1 MMLEPILFVVRLVLS
16 IFAFLF
22 LMRFVLQ
29 AVHADFYN
37 PISSAIVRFTNPVLR
52 VIRQVLPTYR
62 NLDLASFGA
71 TLIAYTLADLTG
83 IFSRGEI
90 ATIDWWTLIRV
101 ELYQTFDLL
110 VSSFLFAIFILIAL
124 SWLVQFGIIHG
135 SRSPA
140 TTLLNQ
146 ICEPVLRPAKK
157 LLPPV
162 GMIDLSPMITIVSI
176 WIIQR
181 WLLPGVL
188 L

>member
-1 MMLEPILFVVRLVLS
+1 MMLEPIVLVVRLVLN

-52 VIRQVLPTYR
+52 VVRQVLPTYR

-71 TLIAYTLADLTG
+71 TLIAYTLADLTR

-90 ATIDWWTLIRV
+90 APIDWWKLIRF
-101 ELYQTFDLL
+101 ELYQTLDLL
-110 VSSFLFAIFILIAL
+110 VSIFLFAIFILIAL

-162 GMIDLSPMITIVSI
+162 GMIDLSPMITIVII

-181 WLLPGVL
+181 WLLPGL
-188 L
+188 LL

>member
-1 MMLEPILFVVRLVLS
+1 MR

-22 LMRFVLQ
+22 LRRFVLQ

-52 VIRQVLPTYR
+52 VVRQVLPTYR

-71 TLIAYTLADLTG
+71 RLIAYTLADLTG

-110 VSSFLFAIFILIAL
+110 VSIFLFAIFILIAL

-146 ICEPVLRPAKK
+146 ICEPLLRPAKK
-157 LLPPV
+157 LLPSV
-162 GMIDLSPMITIVSI
+162 GMIDLSPMITIVI
-176 WIIQR
+176 LWIIQR
-181 WLLPGVL
+181 WLLPGL
-188 L
+188 LL